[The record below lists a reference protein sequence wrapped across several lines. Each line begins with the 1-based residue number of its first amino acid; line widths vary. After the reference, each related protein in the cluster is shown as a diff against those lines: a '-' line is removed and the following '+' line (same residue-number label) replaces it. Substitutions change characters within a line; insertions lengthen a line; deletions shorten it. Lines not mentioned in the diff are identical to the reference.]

1 MKQLLLVLFCLL
13 SITSQ
18 AQEELN
24 KNFLTPPAAAKP
36 RVWWHWMNG
45 NITKEGIQKDLEW
58 MDRSGI
64 GGLMNFDANLFT
76 PVVVKQKL
84 AYMTPEWKDAFKFT
98 TELAKQKNLELA
110 IAGSPGW
117 SVTGGPWVE
126 PKDGMKKYVWSTTTV
141 MGGTKFNGTVSPAPS
156 TTGKIQDGKIA
167 SGGLGASSKKIPAF
181 YADAAIIAFK
191 QPAHEK
197 TIQELNPIVSSSGG
211 NFNLSELTDGSI
223 SKSSQIPF
231 KSYEDDLWI
240 QYL

>member
-141 MGGTKFNGTVSPAPS
+141 MGGTKFNGTVSPAPI
-156 TTGKIQDGKIA
+156 TTGKIQNAKITA
-167 SGGLGASSKKIPAF
+167 GGLDASSKKIPDF
-181 YADAAIIAFK
+181 YADAAVIAFK
-191 QPAHEK
+191 QPVHEK
-197 TIQELNPIVSSSGG
+197 TIQELNPMVSSSGG
-211 NFNLSELTDGSI
+211 SFNLTELTDGSI

-240 QYL
+240 QY

>member
-1 MKQLLLVLFCLL
+1 
-13 SITSQ
+13 
-18 AQEELN
+18 
-24 KNFLTPPAAAKP
+24 
-36 RVWWHWMNG
+36 MNG

-126 PKDGMKKYVWSTTTV
+126 RKYTSMVK
-141 MGGTKFNGTVSPAPS
+141 M
-156 TTGKIQDGKIA
+156 
-167 SGGLGASSKKIPAF
+167 L
-181 YADAAIIAFK
+181 
-191 QPAHEK
+191 
-197 TIQELNPIVSSSGG
+197 VSSGS
-211 NFNLSELTDGSI
+211 NLTKRIFLLT
-223 SKSSQIPF
+223 
-231 KSYEDDLWI
+231 
-240 QYL
+240 

>member
-1 MKQLLLVLFCLL
+1 MKQILLIAFSLL
-13 SITSQ
+13 SIVSQ
-18 AQEELN
+18 AQEEFY
-24 KNFLTPPAAAKP
+24 KNFNTPPAAAKP

-45 NITKEGIQKDLEW
+45 NISKEGIQKDMEW

-98 TELAKQKNLELA
+98 TELAKQKKLELA

-141 MGGTKFNGTVSPAPS
+141 IGGTKFNGKLTAAPGS
-156 TTGKIQDGKIA
+156 TGKIQDAKLNA
-167 SGGLGASSKKIPAF
+167 GGLGASSKKIPVF
-181 YADAAIIAFK
+181 YADAAVIAFK
-191 QPAHEK
+191 QPAYEK
-197 TIQELNPIVSSSGG
+197 TIQELNPMVSSSGG

-223 SKSSQIPF
+223 TKSSQIPF
-231 KSYEDDLWI
+231 KSYE
-240 QYL
+240 